1 MHPAGRQPTPQT
13 WAAAAKTVVA
23 YTLAYLIVDVAL
35 NRFAF
40 SDGWTLVW
48 PLNGVN
54 VALLLMR
61 PRSAWPWMILG
72 IELGTGIGECLD
84 DNTLY
89 MAACLRVCSG
99 IEIFISALL
108 LPPFS
113 TLERWL
119 RTPGIFTRFFLA
131 LVLGPGISGV
141 IAALLFQMAAG
152 QPFWWGLDA
161 WAGADAV
168 GMAATIP
175 LTLAVRSPQMQS
187 LFQRAALPRT
197 LGVLVLA
204 FAGAEVIFSVSRISL
219 IFLLYP
225 LFLLVDS
232 LLAFAGSSIA
242 VVGVLLISVYF
253 TTDGLGPFGRWTA
266 DQPMSRDVAFQLY
279 FGFHLVALFPAS
291 IMFMGRRRMADE
303 LHDTNAR
310 LTVLAALDGLTGI
323 ANRRSFDERLAQEWH
338 RSARHRKPLALAMI
352 DLDNFK
358 QFNDLYGHLAGD
370 QCLKAVAAALAKEVQ
385 RPEDFVARFGGEE
398 FALLLPHTSAEGA
411 HHVLQRLREAIYAL
425 GIEHI
430 GNSWG
435 KVTVSIGYSA
445 VTPTQGDGQSRL
457 IQLADAALY
466 QAKSVGRNRVES
478 ISSIEGL
485 DAAKYSGT
493 NTGRNRIVRILGR
506 NDRS

>member
-1 MHPAGRQPTPQT
+1 MHPAGREPTPQS

-23 YTLAYLIVDVAL
+23 YTLVYLAVDVAL

-61 PRSAWPWMILG
+61 PRSAWPWMLLG

-84 DNTLY
+84 DNTVY
-89 MAACLRVCSG
+89 MAICQRLCSG
-99 IEIFISALL
+99 LEILISALL

-113 TLERWL
+113 TLDRWL

-131 LVLGPGISGV
+131 LVLGPGISGI
-141 IAALLFQMAAG
+141 IAAVLFLMATG
-152 QPFWWGLDA
+152 QPFWSGFDA

-175 LTLAVRSPQMQS
+175 LSLALRSPQMLT
-187 LFQRAALPRT
+187 LFQRAALSRT

-225 LFLLVDS
+225 LLLLVDS
-232 LLAFAGSSIA
+232 LLGFAGSAVA

-253 TTDGLGPFGRWTA
+253 TTDGLGPFGVWTA
-266 DQPMSRDVAFQLY
+266 DQPLPRGVAFQLY

-291 IMFMGRRRMADE
+291 MMFMERRRMAEE

-310 LTVLAALDGLTGI
+310 LTVLAALDGLTSI

-338 RSARHRKPLALAMI
+338 RSSRHRKPLALAMI

-370 QCLKAVAAALAKEVQ
+370 QCLKTVAQALAKEVQ

-411 HHVLQRLREAIYAL
+411 HRVLERIREAIYAL
-425 GIEHI
+425 GVDHI

-445 VTPTQGDGQSRL
+445 VTPSQGDGQSRL

-466 QAKSVGRNRVES
+466 QAKSAGRNRVES
-478 ISSIEGL
+478 ITSIEGL
-485 DAAKYSGT
+485 DAAQYTGT
-493 NTGRNRIVRILGR
+493 ATGKNRIVRILGR
-506 NDRS
+506 SDR

>member
-1 MHPAGRQPTPQT
+1 MAAWDVQTKGEIPIFYLEGTVHPAGREPTTQT
-13 WAAAAKTVVA
+13 WTAAAKAVVA
-23 YTLAYLIVDVAL
+23 YTLAYLVVDVAL

-61 PRSAWPWMILG
+61 PRSAWPWMLLG
-72 IELGTGIGECLD
+72 MELGTGIGECLD

-89 MAACLRVCSG
+89 MATCLRICSG
-99 IEIFISALL
+99 IEVLISALL

-113 TLERWL
+113 ALDRWL
-119 RTPGIFTRFFLA
+119 RTPGIFTRFFTA

-141 IAALLFQMAAG
+141 IAAVLFFAATG
-152 QPFWWGLDA
+152 QPFWSGFDA

-175 LTLAVRSPQMQS
+175 LTLALRSPQMQN

-225 LFLLVDS
+225 LLLLVDS
-232 LLAFAGSSIA
+232 LLAFAGSAVA

-253 TTDGLGPFGRWTA
+253 TTDGLGPFGVWNA
-266 DQPMSRDVAFQLY
+266 DHPMSRDVAFQLY

-291 IMFMGRRRMADE
+291 IMFMERRRMAEE

-323 ANRRSFDERLAQEWH
+323 ANRRDR
-338 RSARHRKPLALAMI
+338 
-352 DLDNFK
+352 
-358 QFNDLYGHLAGD
+358 
-370 QCLKAVAAALAKEVQ
+370 
-385 RPEDFVARFGGEE
+385 
-398 FALLLPHTSAEGA
+398 
-411 HHVLQRLREAIYAL
+411 
-425 GIEHI
+425 
-430 GNSWG
+430 
-435 KVTVSIGYSA
+435 
-445 VTPTQGDGQSRL
+445 
-457 IQLADAALY
+457 
-466 QAKSVGRNRVES
+466 KSVV
-478 ISSIEGL
+478 
-485 DAAKYSGT
+485 
-493 NTGRNRIVRILGR
+493 
-506 NDRS
+506 